1 MLKSALERA
10 VPRTLWT
17 IDRREKACVPPPRVK
32 VFGKRVKVTPP
43 IACTIVGKVTRG
55 ALRLRGEGQEIVVDV
70 PLHAALSASDDG
82 GVLKAQTTPRLA
94 IACARDRTNGRPGT
108 SGNVRIS
115 DGGRQ
120 CIKQ

>member
-17 IDRREKACVPPPRVK
+17 IDRREKACVPPQRVK
-32 VFGKRVKVTPP
+32 VFGKRVTVTPP

-70 PLHAALSASDDG
+70 PLHAVTS
-82 GVLKAQTTPRLA
+82 
-94 IACARDRTNGRPGT
+94 ARDVRSEEHT
-108 SGNVRIS
+108 SELQSIMRILYAVF
-115 DGGRQ
+115 
-120 CIKQ
+120 CLLKN

>member
-17 IDRREKACVPPPRVK
+17 IDRREKACVPPQRVK

-70 PLHAALSASDDG
+70 PLHAVISARDVG
-82 GVLKAQTTPRLA
+82 GVLKGETATGSAMAHAR
-94 IACARDRTNGRPGT
+94 IRDRKSTRMN
-108 SGNVRIS
+108 SS
-115 DGGRQ
+115 H
-120 CIKQ
+120 